1 MMLRTT
7 FGLAPRA
14 SMAWRSQLMLPT
26 MPCSSRL
33 WPTAWRTSSK
43 MGRQGLP
50 ASLRVLVIPAVY
62 LSTNAQVHSQ
72 GRCYARRMSLLA
84 RAASGARL
92 SRDEA
97 VALYDL
103 PLFDLAAAADAVRRQ
118 RTDPE
123 VVTYLID
130 RNINYSNV
138 CSVGCSFCGF
148 YRTRRQ
154 ADAYTLSYEQV
165 SDKVRELEAVGGSRI
180 LMQGGVNR
188 YPPFEWYLD
197 LLRHLKEH
205 HPSIRIEAF
214 SPEEIKGMAKL
225 TGMSSREVLV
235 ELQAAGLD
243 GLPGGGGEMLV
254 DEVRHA
260 AHISPARISAD
271 DWIRI
276 MGEAQ
281 ALGLYTTATM
291 VIGFGETPAQRVASM
306 LRVREQQDRALASN
320 GNGFSAFISWT
331 LQTSGVRID
340 GKVPGAGAHEYL
352 QNVAVSRL
360 LLDNVVNFQASWP
373 TMGYKVAQTALSF
386 GCNDFGS
393 TMLEEN
399 VVSQAGAKHRATP
412 EHEIVRQIVDAG
424 YLPAQRDSLY
434 GIVKGPEQVLAEFA
448 PVPVP
453 EPG

>member
-1 MMLRTT
+1 M
-7 FGLAPRA
+7 GL
-14 SMAWRSQLMLPT
+14 LE
-26 MPCSSRL
+26 
-33 WPTAWRTSSK
+33 K
-43 MGRQGLP
+43 
-50 ASLRVLVIPAVY
+50 
-62 LSTNAQVHSQ
+62 
-72 GRCYARRMSLLA
+72 
-84 RAASGARL
+84 AASGTRL

-97 VALYDL
+97 VDLYRL

-123 VVTYLID
+123 TVSYLID

-138 CSVGCSFCGF
+138 CSIGCSFCGF

-154 ADAYTLSYEQV
+154 ADAYTLSFEQI
-165 SDKVRELEAVGGSRI
+165 SAKVTELEAVGGTRI

-188 YPPFEWYLD
+188 YLEFEWYLD
-197 LLRHLKEH
+197 LMKHLKTN
-205 HPSIRIEAF
+205 HPTIRVEAF

-306 LRVREQQDRALASN
+306 LRVREQQDRALASH

-453 EPG
+453 EPGDAPPAAPGARAG

>member
-1 MMLRTT
+1 
-7 FGLAPRA
+7 
-14 SMAWRSQLMLPT
+14 
-26 MPCSSRL
+26 
-33 WPTAWRTSSK
+33 
-43 MGRQGLP
+43 
-50 ASLRVLVIPAVY
+50 
-62 LSTNAQVHSQ
+62 
-72 GRCYARRMSLLA
+72 
-84 RAASGARL
+84 
-92 SRDEA
+92 
-97 VALYDL
+97 
-103 PLFDLAAAADAVRRQ
+103 
-118 RTDPE
+118 
-123 VVTYLID
+123 
-130 RNINYSNV
+130 
-138 CSVGCSFCGF
+138 
-148 YRTRRQ
+148 
-154 ADAYTLSYEQV
+154 
-165 SDKVRELEAVGGSRI
+165 VRELEAVGGSRI

-188 YPPFEWYLD
+188 YLPFEWYLD

-306 LRVREQQDRALASN
+306 LRVREQQDRALASH

-453 EPG
+453 EPGDAPPAAPGARAG